1 MTYTQAATPS
11 SGVTGAKGTRK
22 PRGASGLRR
31 RRISTAR
38 LTRAKAK
45 RVPMLVA
52 SARAPSGMS
61 AARTVTKAVT
71 MTVPA
76 RGTPVRGWTLENSGG
91 MSPSRDIAKR
101 MRICPYCTVSTTLVV
116 AMTAPMDSSTGHRL
130 PPPTERT
137 STWLSVASVPA
148 NRCQGIAPTA
158 ASATAQY
165 RAVTR
170 ASERM
175 MARGRSRCGFFASS
189 PAVDAASK
197 PMYEK
202 NSEAAPAVIPAVPS
216 GNSGR
221 KFPAWKAVKATAQ
234 NITSTTTFTVTMT
247 ALATALSRAPRSS
260 TTIARI
266 TITAAG
272 TLSTPPSPGGA
283 ASGSGSV
290 QPIVSWSSSLT
301 YWPQPTATAATDTPY
316 SRIRHQPQT
325 QATSSPRV
333 A

>member
-1 MTYTQAATPS
+1 
-11 SGVTGAKGTRK
+11 
-22 PRGASGLRR
+22 
-31 RRISTAR
+31 
-38 LTRAKAK
+38 
-45 RVPMLVA
+45 
-52 SARAPSGMS
+52 
-61 AARTVTKAVT
+61 
-71 MTVPA
+71 
-76 RGTPVRGWTLENSGG
+76 

-216 GNSGR
+216 GNERAEVPGVEGGEGDR
-221 KFPAWKAVKATAQ
+221 AEHHQHDDLHRHHHGVGDRALPRPAQQHHHREDDDHGGGHVQHPAV
-234 NITSTTTFTVTMT
+234 
-247 ALATALSRAPRSS
+247 
-260 TTIARI
+260 ARW
-266 TITAAG
+266 
-272 TLSTPPSPGGA
+272 A
-283 ASGSGSV
+283 ASVSGSV

-333 A
+333 AYA